1 MDNITLTIDTGNS
14 ATTVKQ
20 LRDYLDSMR
29 GSIDDVTDALLTEKG
44 ALAETQAAIKSYQEQ
59 QAKGKKLTDEQ
70 YRTLMA
76 LTEQEAEQKQQIAQ
90 LSQAYKTQIKD
101 ITAADGS
108 YDALNA
114 TLGRMRATYR
124 QLSEEERN
132 GGLGQTLL
140 VNIRDIDRQLKEMDA
155 SMGNHQR
162 NVGNYASA
170 VEGLSPIL
178 QQISGGFSSLIGIGG
193 DTASMLNGLDGAI
206 QGVGNQ
212 LMAVVSSAPNATA
225 AFKMMKDGV
234 VGLGNSFKALLANP
248 IVLLIAGI
256 TAAITGVVKAIKS
269 SEQQTQ
275 RMTVVLAPL
284 NAAMDWL
291 VNLFQKGSEYVVQ
304 FAEFMADSIGKVIKW
319 AGDLPIIGKYFKDLN
334 EWREDAI
341 SLAEKQN
348 ALALEQR
355 QLLKDEAATEAK
367 TAKLRADAYD
377 KENFS
382 AQQRLEFLK
391 QAAKGEEDIAK
402 RKYDLAKKQLAI
414 AEELASRTENNAA
427 TNNKLAEAQ
436 AAVSKAQQAYDE
448 KRRTL
453 NREILRV
460 QREITGEQKK
470 QTEEQQKQTAAD
482 QENLNRIN
490 RINDGI
496 YLANLSATE
505 RELELLRR
513 KYEEERALFEKYGQ
527 DTTALTQKYEDDRLR
542 IITTEADKQSKA
554 RLDAHLKEIEEM
566 AAFEERR
573 NEQARQPADS
583 TDALEN
589 IRQQIEANQQLKDA
603 IRARADDKI
612 TAINEEMDAEGISF
626 ERFQELADM
635 RVQLESQTN
644 EQIRTIDRQTARLQ
658 EQLEKEKRKRIS
670 ENAILTLQTVGG
682 LLSALSDLYEEGSE
696 EQKKMQIGA
705 AVVNGIASAA
715 MAFNQAMSSL
725 PFPLGAIIGAMQA
738 ATVVATTAAQ
748 IQKIKSNA
756 QEVSGIGA
764 DSPAAAV
771 PATGQL
777 LDNGIFA
784 SQLGTDTELD
794 LQAAKNTRVYVLE
807 SDITD
812 AQDAVKTH
820 VDERNF

>member
-20 LRDYLDSMR
+20 LREYLDSMR
-29 GSIDDVTDALLTEKG
+29 GSVDDVTDALLTEKG
-44 ALAETQAAIKSYQEQ
+44 ALAETKSAIKSYQEQ

-76 LTEQEAEQKQQIAQ
+76 LTEQEAQQKQQIAQ
-90 LSQAYKTQIKD
+90 LSQAYKMQIKD
-101 ITAADGS
+101 IAAADGS

-114 TLGRMRATYR
+114 TLGRMRDTYR
-124 QLSEEERN
+124 QLSEEERK
-132 GGLGQTLL
+132 GGFGQTLL

-170 VEGLSPIL
+170 VEGLQPIL

-212 LMAVVSSAPNATA
+212 LIAVVSSAPNATA

-304 FAEFMADSIGKVIKW
+304 FAEFLADSIGKVIKW
-319 AGDLPIIGKYFKDLN
+319 AGDLPIIGKYFKELN

-348 ALALEQR
+348 ALDLERR

-391 QAAKGEEDIAK
+391 QAVKGEEDIAK
-402 RKYDLAKKQLAI
+402 RKYDLAKKQLEI
-414 AEELASRTENNAA
+414 AEEEASRTQNNAA

-453 NREILRV
+453 NEEILQV

-490 RINDGI
+490 SINDGI

-542 IITTEADKQSKA
+542 IITNEADKQSKA
-554 RLDAHLKEIEEM
+554 RLDARLKQIEEM
-566 AAFEERR
+566 AAFEEKQ
-573 NEQARQPADS
+573 NENSRQPADS
-583 TDALEN
+583 TNALEN
-589 IRQQIEANQQLKDA
+589 IRQQIAANESLLTSLDAIAEQKRQAIIEEQMNDDLSIERAMELEDQLIAIDTELYAKKQQLRAQNAELDKKYQKESAKVALQQASQVLGSVGSMFDA
-603 IRARADDKI
+603 
-612 TAINEEMDAEGISF
+612 
-626 ERFQELADM
+626 LA
-635 RVQLESQTN
+635 
-644 EQIRTIDRQTARLQ
+644 
-658 EQLEKEKRKRIS
+658 
-670 ENAILTLQTVGG
+670 G
-682 LLSALSDLYEEGSE
+682 LYEDGSK
-696 EQKKMQIGA
+696 EQKKMQIAGA
-705 AVVNGIASAA
+705 VMNGLAGVANAIAGA
-715 MAFNQAMSSL
+715 MAFPNPILA
-725 PFPLGAIIGAMQA
+725 PILGAINA

-748 IQKIKSNA
+748 IRKIQSDTNDI
-756 QEVSGIGA
+756 SGDG
-764 DSPAAAV
+764 SVAAAV

-784 SQLGTDTELD
+784 SQLGTETELD

>member
-1 MDNITLTIDTGNS
+1 MDNITLTIDTGDS

-20 LRDYLDSMR
+20 LREYLDSMR

-76 LTEQEAEQKQQIAQ
+76 LTAQKAEQKQQIAQ

-132 GGLGQTLL
+132 GGFGQTLL

-155 SMGNHQR
+155 SIGNHQR

-193 DTASMLNGLDGAI
+193 DTASMLAGLDGAI

-212 LMAVVSSAPNATA
+212 LIAVVSSAPSATA

-269 SEQQTQ
+269 SEEQTQ

-355 QLLKDEAATEAK
+355 QLLKDAAAVDAR

-382 AQQRLEFLK
+382 AQQRLGFLE
-391 QAAKGEEDIAK
+391 QAAKEEEAIAK

-414 AEELASRTENNAA
+414 AEEEASRTQNDAT

-460 QREITGEQKK
+460 QREITAEQKK
-470 QTEEQQKQTAAD
+470 QTEEQQKQTEKDNA
-482 QENLNRIN
+482 NRERIKQ
-490 RINDGI
+490 INDGI
-496 YLANLSATE
+496 YLESLNATE

-527 DTTALTQKYEDDRLR
+527 DTTALTQKYEEDRLR
-542 IITTEADKQSKA
+542 IITTEADKQSKT
-554 RLDAHLKEIEEM
+554 RLDARLKEIEVM
-566 AAFEERR
+566 AAFEEKQ
-573 NEQARQPADS
+573 NDNSRQPADS
-583 TDALEN
+583 TNALEN
-589 IRQQIEANQQLKDA
+589 IRQQIAANESLLAFLDATAEKKRQAIIEEQMNGDLSIERAMELEDQLIAIDTELYAKKQQL
-603 IRARADDKI
+603 RAQ
-612 TAINEEMDAEGISF
+612 NAE
-626 ERFQELADM
+626 
-635 RVQLESQTN
+635 
-644 EQIRTIDRQTARLQ
+644 
-658 EQLEKEKRKRIS
+658 LEKKYQKESAKV
-670 ENAILTLQTVGG
+670 ALQQASQVLGSVG
-682 LLSALSDLYEEGSE
+682 SMFDALAGLYEDGSK
-696 EQKKMQIGA
+696 EQKKMQIAGA
-705 AVVNGIASAA
+705 VMNGLAGVANAIAGA
-715 MAFNQAMSSL
+715 MAFPNPILA
-725 PFPLGAIIGAMQA
+725 PILGAINA

-748 IQKIKSNA
+748 IRKIQSDTNDI
-756 QEVSGIGA
+756 SGDG
-764 DSPAAAV
+764 SVAAAV

-807 SDITD
+807 SDITN

>member
-20 LRDYLDSMR
+20 LREYLDSMR

-76 LTEQEAEQKQQIAQ
+76 LTEQEAQQKQQIAQ
-90 LSQAYKTQIKD
+90 LSQAYRAQIKD

-114 TLGRMRATYR
+114 TLGRMRDTYR
-124 QLSEEERN
+124 QLSEEERK
-132 GGLGQTLL
+132 GGFGQTLL

-170 VEGLSPIL
+170 VEGLQPIL

-193 DTASMLNGLDGAI
+193 DTASMLNGLDGTI
-206 QGVGNQ
+206 QGVGDK
-212 LMAVVSSAPNATA
+212 LIAIVSSAPNATA

-319 AGDLPIIGKYFKDLN
+319 AGDLPIIGKYFKELN

-348 ALALEQR
+348 ALDLERR

-382 AQQRLEFLK
+382 PQQRLEFLK

-402 RKYDLAKKQLAI
+402 RKYDLAKKELAL

-470 QTEEQQKQTAAD
+470 QTEGQQEQTEKD

-490 RINDGI
+490 SINDGI

-542 IITTEADKQSKA
+542 IITTDADKQSKA
-554 RLDAHLKEIEEM
+554 RLDARLKEIDAM
-566 AAFEERR
+566 AAFEEKQ
-573 NEQARQPADS
+573 NDNSRQPADS
-583 TDALEN
+583 TNALEN
-589 IRQQIEANQQLKDA
+589 IRQQISANESLMTHLDAIAEQKRQAIIEEQMNDDLSIDRAMELEDQLIAIDTELYAKKQQL
-603 IRARADDKI
+603 RAQ
-612 TAINEEMDAEGISF
+612 NAE
-626 ERFQELADM
+626 
-635 RVQLESQTN
+635 
-644 EQIRTIDRQTARLQ
+644 
-658 EQLEKEKRKRIS
+658 LEKKYQKESAKV
-670 ENAILTLQTVGG
+670 ALQQASQVLGSVG
-682 LLSALSDLYEEGSE
+682 SMFDALAGLYEEGSE
-696 EQKKMQIGA
+696 EQKKMQIAGA
-705 AVVNGIASAA
+705 VMNGLAGVANAIAGA
-715 MAFNQAMSSL
+715 MAFPNPILA
-725 PFPLGAIIGAMQA
+725 PILGAINA

-748 IQKIKSNA
+748 IRKIQSDTNDI
-756 QEVSGIGA
+756 SGDG
-764 DSPAAAV
+764 SVAAAA

-784 SQLGTDTELD
+784 SQLGTETELD

>member
-1 MDNITLTIDTGNS
+1 MDNITLTIDTGDS

-20 LRDYLDSMR
+20 LREYLDSMR

-44 ALAETQAAIKSYQEQ
+44 ALAETRDAIKSYQEQ

-178 QQISGGFSSLIGIGG
+178 QQISGGFASLIGIGG
-193 DTASMLNGLDGAI
+193 DTASMLTGLDGTI

-256 TAAITGVVKAIKS
+256 TAAITSVVKAIKS

-291 VNLFQKGSEYVVQ
+291 VNLFQKGSEYIVQ

-382 AQQRLEFLK
+382 AQQRLGFLK
-391 QAAKGEEDIAK
+391 QAAKGEEEIAK

-414 AEELASRTENNAA
+414 AEEEASRTQNNAA

-470 QTEEQQKQTAAD
+470 QTEGQQKQTAAD
-482 QENLNRIN
+482 QEKLNRIN
-490 RINDGI
+490 SINDGI

-554 RLDAHLKEIEEM
+554 RLDARLKEIEEM
-566 AAFEERR
+566 AAFEEKQ
-573 NEQARQPADS
+573 NDNSRQPADS
-583 TDALEN
+583 TNALEN
-589 IRQQIEANQQLKDA
+589 IRQQIAANESLLVSLDAIAEQKRQAIIEEQMNDDLSIERAMELEAQLIAIDTELYAKKQQLRAQNAELDKKYQKESAKVALQQANQVLGSVGSMFDA
-603 IRARADDKI
+603 
-612 TAINEEMDAEGISF
+612 
-626 ERFQELADM
+626 LA
-635 RVQLESQTN
+635 
-644 EQIRTIDRQTARLQ
+644 
-658 EQLEKEKRKRIS
+658 
-670 ENAILTLQTVGG
+670 G
-682 LLSALSDLYEEGSE
+682 LYEDGSK
-696 EQKKMQIGA
+696 EQKKMQIAGA
-705 AVVNGIASAA
+705 VMNGLAGVANAIAGA
-715 MAFNQAMSSL
+715 MAFPNPILA
-725 PFPLGAIIGAMQA
+725 PILGAINA

-748 IQKIKSNA
+748 IRKIQSDTNDI
-756 QEVSGIGA
+756 SGDG
-764 DSPAAAV
+764 SVAAAT

-807 SDITD
+807 SDITN

>member
-1 MDNITLTIDTGNS
+1 MDNITLTIDTGDS

-20 LRDYLDSMR
+20 LREYLDSMR
-29 GSIDDVTDALLTEKG
+29 GSVDDVTDALLTEKG
-44 ALAETQAAIKSYQEQ
+44 ALAETRAAIKSYQEQ

-76 LTEQEAEQKQQIAQ
+76 LTEQEAQQKQQIAQ

-101 ITAADGS
+101 IAAADGS

-114 TLGRMRATYR
+114 TLGRMRDTYR
-124 QLSEEERN
+124 QLSEEERK
-132 GGLGQTLL
+132 GGFGQTLL

-170 VEGLSPIL
+170 VEGLQPIL

-212 LMAVVSSAPNATA
+212 LIAVVSSAPNATA

-269 SEQQTQ
+269 SEEQTQ

-304 FAEFMADSIGKVIKW
+304 FAEFLADSIGKVIKW
-319 AGDLPIIGKYFKDLN
+319 AGDLPIIGKYFKELN

-348 ALALEQR
+348 ALDLERR

-391 QAAKGEEDIAK
+391 QAVKGEEDIAK
-402 RKYDLAKKQLAI
+402 RKYDLAKKQLEI
-414 AEELASRTENNAA
+414 AEEEASRTQNNAA

-453 NREILRV
+453 NEEILQV

-490 RINDGI
+490 SINDGI

-542 IITTEADKQSKA
+542 IITNEADKQSKA
-554 RLDAHLKEIEEM
+554 RLDARLKQIEEM
-566 AAFEERR
+566 AAFEEKQ
-573 NEQARQPADS
+573 NENSRQPADS
-583 TDALEN
+583 TNALEN
-589 IRQQIEANQQLKDA
+589 IRQQIAANESLLTSLDAIAEQKRQAIIEEQMNDDLSIERAMELEDQLIAIDTELYAKKQQL
-603 IRARADDKI
+603 RAQ
-612 TAINEEMDAEGISF
+612 NAE
-626 ERFQELADM
+626 
-635 RVQLESQTN
+635 
-644 EQIRTIDRQTARLQ
+644 
-658 EQLEKEKRKRIS
+658 LEKKYQKESAKV
-670 ENAILTLQTVGG
+670 ALQQASQVLGSVG
-682 LLSALSDLYEEGSE
+682 SMFDALAGLYEDGSK
-696 EQKKMQIGA
+696 EQKKMQIAGA
-705 AVVNGIASAA
+705 VMNGLAGVANAIAGA
-715 MAFNQAMSSL
+715 MAFPNPILA
-725 PFPLGAIIGAMQA
+725 PILGAINA

-748 IQKIKSNA
+748 IRKIQSDTNDI
-756 QEVSGIGA
+756 SGDG
-764 DSPAAAV
+764 SVAAAV

-784 SQLGTDTELD
+784 SQLGTETELD